1 MLNAR
6 GGLIMQIR
14 EIFTYIASF
23 VVLAIA
29 FSGCSQGPAA
39 PEKSSNSPGN
49 SMSKDGY
56 PKLVSALADATMQQI
71 DGTNFKISDKK
82 GTVLLLNIW
91 GTWCGPCRAEI
102 PHLVAMKK
110 KYGDQGFEV
119 LGLNI
124 GDNSGQPE
132 TNEEITAFA
141 EQMKINYTIAR
152 IPGSAL
158 AAFYSTTKQQV
169 VPQTMLIDR
178 EGYVRGIF
186 VGGGQNI
193 IDSMN
198 RNLDKVMSS
207 Q

>member
-1 MLNAR
+1 MKELFFNLALFVMLS
-6 GGLIMQIR
+6 
-14 EIFTYIASF
+14 IAISS
-23 VVLAIA
+23 
-29 FSGCSQGPAA
+29 FSGCSSGPGVSESNAN
-39 PEKSSNSPGN
+39 SSSSGSVGN

-56 PKLVSALADATMQQI
+56 PKLVTGLADATLQKI
-71 DGTNFKISDKK
+71 DGTNFKISDLK
-82 GTVLLLNIW
+82 GKVLLLNIW
-91 GTWCGPCRAEI
+91 GTWCGPCRAEV

-132 TNEEITAFA
+132 TNEQINAFA

-158 AAFYSTTKQQV
+158 AQFYSITKQSV
-169 VPQTMLIDR
+169 VPQTMLVDR

-186 VGGGQNI
+186 IGGGQNI
-193 IDSMN
+193 VDSMN
-198 RNLDKVMSS
+198 RNLDTVMS

>member
-1 MLNAR
+1 MK
-6 GGLIMQIR
+6 
-14 EIFTYIASF
+14 EILMNLALF
-23 VVLAIA
+23 VVFALA
-29 FSGCSQGPAA
+29 FSALTGCTTP
-39 PEKSSNSPGN
+39 SSTPGN
-49 SMSKDGY
+49 NAVTSNKTVSKDGY
-56 PKLVSALADATMQQI
+56 PKLVSGLSEATMQKL
-71 DGTNFKISDKK
+71 DGTQFKISDLK
-82 GTVLLLNIW
+82 GKVLILNIW
-91 GTWCGPCRAEI
+91 GTWCGPCRAEV

-141 EQMKINYTIAR
+141 DQMKINYTIAR

-158 AAFYSTTKQQV
+158 SQFYQTTKQQV
-169 VPQTMLIDR
+169 VPQTMLVDR
-178 EGYVRGIF
+178 EGYLRGIF
-186 VGGGQNI
+186 VGGGQRI

-198 RNLDKVMSS
+198 QNLDKVMSE